1 MFNFFNKNKEQEQ
14 EEEEIVI
21 DQEVED
27 DSLAAITY
35 FLDQDGKVMVDVAM
49 PEYDVDSVEKIAK
62 IVEAL
67 STQKCFI
74 QTVEMIRKGLIE
86 VGHEELLVH
95 FLLGL
100 GVPDGNLKN
109 KKDGPCIQ
117 PSELLK

>member
-1 MFNFFNKNKEQEQ
+1 MFNFFNKNEEQ
-14 EEEEIVI
+14 EEEIVI
-21 DQEVED
+21 EQEVED